1 MRRFF
6 TTFFLLAGVAFS
18 LVISDSFFKIQK
30 KNYTAESSK
39 SELQN
44 SFKNKELYKSI
55 DLTEADVYD
64 SKRNT
69 VRVSHTN

>member
-6 TTFFLLAGVAFS
+6 TTFFLLTAVACT
-18 LVISDSFFKIQK
+18 LVISDSYFKNQNQSYSA
-30 KNYTAESSK
+30 KNAK
-39 SELQN
+39 SELD
-44 SFKNKELYKSI
+44 KSI

-69 VRVSHTN
+69 VRVSLTN

>member
-18 LVISDSFFKIQK
+18 LVISDSFFKNQK
-30 KNYTAESSK
+30 QQYSAK
-39 SELQN
+39 STSRELD
-44 SFKNKELYKSI
+44 KSI

-69 VRVSHTN
+69 VRVSLTN

>member
-6 TTFFLLAGVAFS
+6 TTFFLLTAVAFT
-18 LVISDSFFKIQK
+18 LVISDS
-30 KNYTAESSK
+30 Y
-39 SELQN
+39 
-44 SFKNKELYKSI
+44 FKNQNQKFSAKNTNEKLDKSI

-69 VRVSHTN
+69 VRVSLTN

>member
-6 TTFFLLAGVAFS
+6 TTFFLLTTVACT
-18 LVISDSFFKIQK
+18 LVISDSYFKKQNQTYSA
-30 KNYTAESSK
+30 KNTDV
-39 SELQN
+39 ELH
-44 SFKNKELYKSI
+44 KSI

-69 VRVSHTN
+69 VRVSLTN

>member
-18 LVISDSFFKIQK
+18 LVISDSFFKNQK
-30 KNYTAESSK
+30 QQYSAKNTNR
-39 SELQN
+39 ELD
-44 SFKNKELYKSI
+44 KSI

-69 VRVSHTN
+69 VRVSLTN